1 MASSTATARDD
12 VPARPGPSPASKRA
26 ARVADQIVGDVVAMG
41 WPVGELLGS
50 EADLLKRYRVSRA
63 VFREAV
69 RLVEHQQVA
78 HTRRGPGGGLV
89 ITEPT
94 ADAVIDAVVLYL
106 YRVEARLD
114 ELFEARLVLEEI
126 VTDLAPGRLDE
137 RDLTRLRSFVSEG
150 DPDLVADPGALH
162 AQLASATR
170 NPVLELFVDVL
181 NRVAMLYSAD
191 WRSLGPAVGAETAHA
206 HARIAAALIAGDSG
220 LARHRMREHLQAEG
234 EFLRR
239 RQPTRELLPD
249 DVVVLG
255 EFSNGKRADAVARR
269 ITLQIVGR
277 RMRPG
282 ELVGAEKQLIEQE
295 GVSRAVL
302 REAVRLLEHHQI
314 ARMRRGPGGGLFA
327 SEPSA
332 SAVTGIAAIYLARRG
347 MRRSD
352 LAELRTG
359 VEVALAGLA
368 AARIDAP
375 STAGIQAAIEREKA
389 VPDEEQ
395 DEAAGD
401 LHAAV
406 AGAAHNRVL
415 ELVALAL
422 IRLGRPDQIER
433 LAPRARKQIRA
444 EVLRT
449 HEGIAAAVES
459 GDRELAMHRM
469 RGHLDKLAAFMR

>member
-126 VTDLAPGRLDE
+126 VTDLAPGRLDV
-137 RDLTRLRSFVSEG
+137 R
-150 DPDLVADPGALH
+150 
-162 AQLASATR
+162 
-170 NPVLELFVDVL
+170 

-332 SAVTGIAAIYLARRG
+332 SAVTGIAAICLARRG